1 MNQDRQRRLL
11 AKKEMKKPVSKFEE
25 IDLKKAS
32 FVPNGMTRSFK
43 NNRYIVMIYDDSK
56 TTHGKATSVLVQ
68 KLDNT
73 PILGHWKEMQKI
85 KNEIFGTETTA
96 VEYYPKESELID
108 DHNIYWFWIF
118 PDNILPIPII

>member
-11 AKKEMKKPVSKFEE
+11 AKKEMKKPVSKFEQ
-25 IDLKKAS
+25 IDLATAS
-32 FVPNGMTRSFK
+32 FVPKGMTRSFK
-43 NNRYIVMIYDDSK
+43 NNRYVVMIYDNSK
-56 TTHGKATSVLVQ
+56 TTHGTAISVLVQ

-85 KNEIFGTETTA
+85 KNEIFGEETTA

-108 DHNIYWFWIF
+108 DHNIYWMWIF
-118 PDNILPIPII
+118 PENILPIPIV

>member
-11 AKKEMKKPVSKFEE
+11 AKKEMKKPVSKFEQ
-25 IDLKKAS
+25 IDLATAS
-32 FVPNGMTRSFK
+32 FVPKRMTRSFR
-43 NNRYIVMIYDDSK
+43 NNRYIVMIYDNSK
-56 TTHGKATSVLVQ
+56 TTHGTAISVLVQ

-85 KNEIFGTETTA
+85 KNEIFGEETTA

-108 DHNIYWFWIF
+108 DHNIYWMWIF
-118 PDNILPIPII
+118 PENILPIPII